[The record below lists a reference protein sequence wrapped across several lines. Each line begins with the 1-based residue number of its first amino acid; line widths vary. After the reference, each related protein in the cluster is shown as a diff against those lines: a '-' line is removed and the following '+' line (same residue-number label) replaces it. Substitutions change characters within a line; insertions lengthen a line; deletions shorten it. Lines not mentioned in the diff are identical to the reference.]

1 MDGAFNTLKNSSLYR
16 VLVRNLKKEEVI
28 NHRRRWG
35 HNITINLKGR
45 VGDSGL
51 VLCDSEK
58 E

>member
-1 MDGAFNTLKNSSLYR
+1 M
-16 VLVRNLKKEEVI
+16 KEEVI

-45 VGDSGL
+45 GGDSGL